1 MTPPM
6 DELLDLAVR
15 AAHAA
20 GELLLERFRRPVGG
34 VGTKSSG
41 TDMVS
46 DADRD
51 SESLIVGL
59 ISTERP
65 NDAILAEE
73 SGQGGGS
80 GGLRWVID
88 PLDGTTNFL
97 YGIHQWAVSIACEDD
112 AGTLAGVV
120 YAPCLDETFAAVRG
134 AGATLNKQAIHVSR
148 LTDVGTALVATGF
161 AYTPEERSAWGR
173 VVHGLLPRVRDI
185 RRPGSAATDLAWA
198 AAGRVDAYAEIP
210 CAQWDRTAGML
221 IVAEAGGTTGMLP
234 ALGPSGE
241 GVIAAPPVLYRPLLA
256 MIEDLLAG
264 GT

>member
-1 MTPPM
+1 M
-6 DELLDLAVR
+6 DELLDLAIR

-51 SESLIVGL
+51 SEALIVGL
-59 ISTERP
+59 VSKERP

-73 SGQGGGS
+73 SGSS
-80 GGLRWVID
+80 GGDGELRWVID

-97 YGIHQWAVSIACEDD
+97 YGIPQWAVSVACED
-112 AGTLAGVV
+112 ASGTVAGVV
-120 YAPCLDETFAAVRG
+120 HVPCLGETFAALRG
-134 AGATLNKQAIHVSR
+134 HGATLNSSPIHVSA
-148 LTDVGTALVATGF
+148 LTELSTALVATGF
-161 AYTPEERSAWGR
+161 AYTPSEREAWGR
-173 VVHGLLPRVRDI
+173 VIQRLLPRVRDV

-198 AAGRVDAYAEIP
+198 ACGRVDAYAEIP

-221 IVAEAGGTTGMLP
+221 IAAEAGAVTGFLP

-241 GVIAAPPVLYRPLLA
+241 GVIAAPPALYDSFRGCLEELLT
-256 MIEDLLAG
+256 DLK
-264 GT
+264 

>member
-1 MTPPM
+1 MP
-6 DELLDLAVR
+6 DLLDLAVR

-34 VGTKSSG
+34 VETKSSG

-51 SESLIVGL
+51 SEALIVGL
-59 ISTERP
+59 IARERP
-65 NDAILAEE
+65 RDAILAEE
-73 SGQGGGS
+73 GGESGGS
-80 GGLRWVID
+80 GELRWVID

-97 YGIHQWAVSIACEDD
+97 YGIHQWAVSVACEDD
-112 AGTLAGVV
+112 EGTLAGVV
-120 YAPCLDETFAAVRG
+120 HVPCLGETFAASRG
-134 AGATLNKQAIHVSR
+134 RGATLNHAPIRVSR
-148 LTDVGTALVATGF
+148 LTDLSTALVATGF
-161 AYTPEERSAWGR
+161 AYTREERSAWGR

-221 IVAEAGGTTGMLP
+221 IVAEAGGVTGMLP

-241 GVIAAPPVLYRPLLA
+241 GVIAAPPALYDTLRSLIDELLA
-256 MIEDLLAG
+256 A
-264 GT
+264 